1 MDHAVFLSETRIING
16 TIFYA
21 METELDKIIA
31 DRTFIDWKSNFIRV
45 INYIVDCEISRR

>member
-31 DRTFIDWKSNFIRV
+31 DRTFIDWKSNLLV